1 MIKLYKKLFI
11 PKNTIQGHLPYLTL
25 PYRKAYGNWILRSRA
40 CLNISLY
47 FVFSVLHFLI
57 KKADLK

>member
-11 PKNTIQGHLPYLTL
+11 PKNTIQGHLPY
-25 PYRKAYGNWILRSRA
+25 RKGYGNWILRSRA

-57 KKADLK
+57 KKSRP